1 MDFEKLL
8 QEKYTNVFRKGYS
21 TAKGFTVTKRYDEL
35 KEDLDNLQVSENDI
49 WICSFPKCG
58 TTWTQEMVWMII
70 NNLDF
75 ERAKRPL
82 DERSPFVEFSM
93 LYDDRELFD
102 KKPDYKPALYLHDS
116 IGHYKS
122 LKSPLLVKS
131 HLPIDLLPKQL
142 REGSKKPK
150 IVYVARD
157 PRDVCISYYHHSK
170 LIEGFKGTCEEFC
183 ELFLAGKVP
192 YAPYWQHVL
201 PFWEKRNN
209 LNVLYLKYEDMK
221 KDLPSIVRQVAA
233 FVGRS
238 LTNEQVQILANH
250 LSFES
255 MSKNKAVNKEEHIE
269 NKRRNNLTDYQE
281 GKFMRS
287 GKVGDYKTSM
297 TPEIC
302 VKFENWIKNN
312 IENTDYVI

>member
-1 MDFEKLL
+1 MVSAEEIDILTELIILL
-8 QEKYTNVFRKGYS
+8 QPFEE
-21 TAKGFTVTKRYDEL
+21 VTKE
-35 KEDLDNLQVSENDI
+35 
-49 WICSFPKCG
+49 
-58 TTWTQEMVWMII
+58 
-70 NNLDF
+70 
-75 ERAKRPL
+75 
-82 DERSPFVEFSM
+82 
-93 LYDDRELFD
+93 
-102 KKPDYKPALYLHDS
+102 
-116 IGHYKS
+116 
-122 LKSPLLVKS
+122 
-131 HLPIDLLPKQL
+131 
-142 REGSKKPK
+142 
-150 IVYVARD
+150 
-157 PRDVCISYYHHSK
+157 IS
-170 LIEGFKGTCEEFC
+170 EGFKGTCEEFC